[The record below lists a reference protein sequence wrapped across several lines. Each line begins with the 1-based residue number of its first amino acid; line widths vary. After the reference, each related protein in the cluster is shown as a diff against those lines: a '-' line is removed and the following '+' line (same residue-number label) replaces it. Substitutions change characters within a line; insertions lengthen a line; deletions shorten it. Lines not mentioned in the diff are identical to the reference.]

1 MPFLTYIIQ
10 SQSTTQLYIG
20 QTNNLQDRILRHNQN
35 RNKWTKNKG
44 PWKLIFARQFETR
57 AEAVQLERKL
67 KSYKDK
73 LYLLEW
79 ISDQDDNIA
88 NP

>member
-1 MPFLTYIIQ
+1 MPFFTYVIQ

-44 PWKLIFARQFETR
+44 PWKLIFARQFDTR

-73 LYLLEW
+73 VYLLEW
-79 ISDQDDNIA
+79 ISDQEDNLV